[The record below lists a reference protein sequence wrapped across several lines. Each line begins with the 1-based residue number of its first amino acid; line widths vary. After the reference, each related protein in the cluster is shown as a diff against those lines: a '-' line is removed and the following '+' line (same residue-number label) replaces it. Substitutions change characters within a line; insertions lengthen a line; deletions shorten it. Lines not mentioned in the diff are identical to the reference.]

1 VSDAPI
7 PAWLRVVAAVLLV
20 FLMLPVAIVVLASFS
35 ATAYLTIPPQGLTLH
50 WFAQVLDNP
59 DYVAAIVFSLKLA
72 VASTALA
79 TLLAVPACY
88 ALHHRWVPFSTAL
101 SSIAMS
107 PLVFPAVV
115 IGVALLQYVSLLGL
129 RGSFLVLLLAHCV
142 VVTPYIV
149 RTALAGLSGLDP
161 ALEEAARVLG
171 ANRAL
176 AFLHVVVPAIAPSLG
191 AGLVFALITS
201 FDEVS
206 VTVFLL
212 PPGQSTLPVTLFT
225 ALDQGVDPSVAAVS
239 TLLIAATAILLIAM
253 ERLAGTRR
261 LL

>member
-1 VSDAPI
+1 MTDAPV
-7 PAWLRVVAAVLLV
+7 PLWLRIIAALLFAFLLV
-20 FLMLPVAIVVLASFS
+20 PVAVVVLASFS
-35 ATAYLTIPPQGLTLH
+35 STAYLTVPPQGMTLR
-50 WFAQVLDNP
+50 WFAKVLQNP
-59 DYVAAIVFSLKLA
+59 DYVAAIVLSLKLA

-79 TLLAVPACY
+79 TVLTVPACY
-88 ALHHRWVPFSTAL
+88 ALHHQWVPFSAAIGTVM
-101 SSIAMS
+101 MS

-115 IGVALLQYVSLLGL
+115 IGVALLQYVSLLGI
-129 RGSFLVLLLAHCV
+129 RGNFLVLMLAHSV
-142 VVTPYIV
+142 IVTPYLV

-171 ANRAL
+171 SNRFL
-176 AFLHVVVPAIAPSLG
+176 AFWHVVVPAIAPSLG

-201 FDEVS
+201 FDEVP

-212 PPGQSTLPVTLFT
+212 PPGQATLPVTIFS

-239 TLLIAATAILLIAM
+239 TLLIVATAVLLIAL

-261 LL
+261 LF